1 MTLNEARQLAADKGY
16 TFSMITPES
25 ENGPEAFKIEAKLFE
40 NWCLKSFANDV
51 VVLQEESSN
60 QLMGKNIRVYTVKD
74 GWISKKPIVAFF
86 GIKTK

>member
-1 MTLNEARQLAADKGY
+1 MTLNEARMLASMKGY
-16 TFSMITPES
+16 TFGMITPES
-25 ENGPEAFKIEAKLFE
+25 ENGPEAHKIDTKTFE
-40 NWCLKSFANDV
+40 NWCLKSFANEMC
-51 VVLQEESSN
+51 VLQEETTN